1 MGQLITNDRSKEMV
15 IQNHPNNVT
24 ETKKY
29 TSLLLY
35 KCVEV
40 PYYEKIFQY

>member
-15 IQNHPNNVT
+15 IQSHPNNVM
-24 ETKKY
+24 ETRKS
-29 TSLLLY
+29 TSLLLF

-40 PYYEKIFQY
+40 PYYEKVYQY